1 MTYEKKN
8 GEFACF
14 KKQSKKGTNYFNGTL
29 TLDGKEYWISIF
41 NKHSQKGEQYLSG
54 MVEPKQEKLPENV
67 DAGWTEPPKQESI
80 TGITTDAYD
89 PEKNEF
95 KDGIPF

>member
-14 KKQSKKGTNYFNGTL
+14 KKQSKKGTPYFNGTL
-29 TLDGKEYWISIF
+29 TLDGKEYWVSIF

-54 MVEPKQEKLPENV
+54 VVEPKKQKEELGTWEEETKE
-67 DAGWTEPPKQESI
+67 EPI
-80 TGITTDAYD
+80 
-89 PEKNEF
+89 N
-95 KDGIPF
+95 DGIPF

>member
-1 MTYEKKN
+1 MYEKKN

-41 NKHSQKGEQYLSG
+41 NSHSQKGEQYLSG
-54 MVEPKQEKLPENV
+54 RVEPKQPKLEENV
-67 DAGWTEPPKQESI
+67 QSEQVDDGWNKAPD
-80 TGITTDAYD
+80 GFD
-89 PEKNEF
+89 PVKNEF
-95 KDGIPF
+95 TDGIPF

>member
-1 MTYEKKN
+1 MEKKN

-14 KKQSKKGTNYFNGTL
+14 KKTSKKGTNYFNGTL

-54 MVEPKQEKLPENV
+54 MVEPKKPMNKEEITADQYKKEKE
-67 DAGWTEPPKQESI
+67 GEI
-80 TGITTDAYD
+80 TSFND
-89 PEKNEF
+89 E
-95 KDGIPF
+95 IPW

>member
-1 MTYEKKN
+1 MERKN

-54 MVEPKQEKLPENV
+54 IVEPKQEKAPEIT
-67 DAGWTEPPKQESI
+67 DAGWEEKP
-80 TGITTDAYD
+80 AFD
-89 PEKNEF
+89 PVKNEF
-95 KDGIPF
+95 TDGIPF

>member
-1 MTYEKKN
+1 MTEYTRKN

-54 MVEPKQEKLPENV
+54 IVEPKQPKEPTVEQVLDN
-67 DAGWTEPPKQESI
+67 GWED
-80 TGITTDAYD
+80 GFD
-89 PEKNEF
+89 PIKNEF
-95 KDGIPF
+95 TDKVPF

>member
-1 MTYEKKN
+1 MEKKN

-14 KKQSKKGTNYFNGTL
+14 KKTSKKGTNYFNGTL

-54 MVEPKQEKLPENV
+54 IVEPKKPVSEEKT
-67 DAGWTEPPKQESI
+67 DI
-80 TGITTDAYD
+80 TADQY
-89 PEKNEF
+89 KNA
-95 KDGIPF
+95 KDGSVSSFDDEIPW